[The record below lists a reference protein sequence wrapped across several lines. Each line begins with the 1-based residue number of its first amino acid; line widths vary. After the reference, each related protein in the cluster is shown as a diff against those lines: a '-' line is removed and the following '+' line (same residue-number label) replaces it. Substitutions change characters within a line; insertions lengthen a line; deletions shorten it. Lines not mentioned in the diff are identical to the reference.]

1 MRNKMT
7 NIENIIARRNEIV
20 TCETCERTGSRYSQ
34 NVQMF
39 YSDGER
45 YYGSPLKQG
54 SIIVEG
60 MSCGNCVRTQA
71 NSRQALLYVSSSPIA
86 PRELRVNEMP

>member
-1 MRNKMT
+1 MT

-20 TCETCERTGSRYSQ
+20 TCETCERSGSRYSQ

-45 YYGSPLKQG
+45 YYGSPIKQG
-54 SIIVEG
+54 SIIVQG
-60 MSCGNCVRTQA
+60 LSCGSCVRVQA
-71 NSRQALLYVSSSPIA
+71 TSRQALLYVSSSPLA
-86 PRELRVNEMP
+86 PREPRVNEMP

>member
-1 MRNKMT
+1 MT

>member
-1 MRNKMT
+1 MT
-7 NIENIIARRNEIV
+7 NIEKLIARRNEIV
-20 TCETCERTGSRYSQ
+20 TCETCERSGSRYSQ

-45 YYGSPLKQG
+45 YYGSPIKQG
-54 SIIVEG
+54 SIIVQG
-60 MSCGNCVRTQA
+60 LSCGNCVRTQA
-71 NSRQALLYVSSSPIA
+71 TSRQALLSVVSSPLA